1 MATQNKFVIEYGL
14 TVGSTEVITSS
25 GKIVAA
31 AISDLTTDNLTEG
44 SSNQYYANSL
54 YRNRNIQYN
63 EQVDKIRIMTKCAK
77 FEFCSLPV
85 LFVFLSYWLC
95 KDHF

>member
-54 YRNRNIQYN
+54 
-63 EQVDKIRIMTKCAK
+63 VDTHLADATSSKTLNNVQIDGGSI
-77 FEFCSLPV
+77 
-85 LFVFLSYWLC
+85 
-95 KDHF
+95 

>member
-54 YRNRNIQYN
+54 
-63 EQVDKIRIMTKCAK
+63 VDTHLADATSSKTLKPM
-77 FEFCSLPV
+77 L
-85 LFVFLSYWLC
+85 
-95 KDHF
+95 

>member
-31 AISDLTTDNLTEG
+31 AVSDLTTDNLTEG

-54 YRNRNIQYN
+54 
-63 EQVDKIRIMTKCAK
+63 VDTHLADATSSKTLNNVQIDGGSI
-77 FEFCSLPV
+77 
-85 LFVFLSYWLC
+85 
-95 KDHF
+95 

>member
-31 AISDLTTDNLTEG
+31 AISDLTTDNLSEG

-54 YRNRNIQYN
+54 
-63 EQVDKIRIMTKCAK
+63 VDTHLADATSSKTLNNVQIDGGSI
-77 FEFCSLPV
+77 
-85 LFVFLSYWLC
+85 
-95 KDHF
+95 

>member
-25 GKIVAA
+25 GKVVAA
-31 AISDLTTDNLTEG
+31 AISDLTTDNISEG

-54 YRNRNIQYN
+54 
-63 EQVDKIRIMTKCAK
+63 VDTHLADATSSKTLNNVQIDGGSI
-77 FEFCSLPV
+77 
-85 LFVFLSYWLC
+85 
-95 KDHF
+95 

>member
-14 TVGSTEVITSS
+14 TVGSTDVITSS

-54 YRNRNIQYN
+54 
-63 EQVDKIRIMTKCAK
+63 VDTHLADSSASKTLNNVQIDGGSI
-77 FEFCSLPV
+77 
-85 LFVFLSYWLC
+85 
-95 KDHF
+95 

>member
-14 TVGSTEVITSS
+14 TVGSTDVITSS

-54 YRNRNIQYN
+54 
-63 EQVDKIRIMTKCAK
+63 VDTHLADASASKTLNNVQIDGGSI
-77 FEFCSLPV
+77 
-85 LFVFLSYWLC
+85 
-95 KDHF
+95 

>member
-25 GKIVAA
+25 GKVVAA
-31 AISDLTTDNLTEG
+31 AISDLTTDNLSEG

-54 YRNRNIQYN
+54 
-63 EQVDKIRIMTKCAK
+63 VDTHLADATSSKTLNNVQIDGGSI
-77 FEFCSLPV
+77 
-85 LFVFLSYWLC
+85 
-95 KDHF
+95 